1 MLFQVTRIPQAPAR
15 RPPAPPPRR
24 GELDDSRIT
33 PATTAVRRIAP
44 PRDEK
49 EHSRCSEPSTG
60 KSRASLPHQC
70 ERGRLGVA
78 AIRIDIDAGSVY
90 LAMMSFRDPIDKRSP
105 ARCIRDRDYSARAQA
120 NAGSEPRDPFWWSAV
135 LAMRAAFAARPG
147 AKLISVPLDGGSLSV
162 SADGGWRASTPLP
175 DDVAVQLDLYLPY
188 CVSHIGGLAVA
199 HIGQSLDGRIA
210 TKNGES
216 RWIAGEADL
225 LHSHRMRALADAV
238 LVGARTVRA
247 DDPQLTVRRCAGD
260 NPFRVVID
268 PELSLTGRHAIFRD
282 RAAPTLIVAAKEH
295 GDRRGETHGCEIL
308 GVPRVGGTLDVSAIR
323 TALGDRGLSVVF
335 VEGGGIT
342 ISHFLEAGCLNR
354 LQITVAPIIIGSG
367 RPGVAFPDDRA
378 LDRAL
383 RPRIRRF
390 DLGSDTLFD
399 CDFDE

>member
-1 MLFQVTRIPQAPAR
+1 
-15 RPPAPPPRR
+15 
-24 GELDDSRIT
+24 
-33 PATTAVRRIAP
+33 
-44 PRDEK
+44 
-49 EHSRCSEPSTG
+49 
-60 KSRASLPHQC
+60 
-70 ERGRLGVA
+70 
-78 AIRIDIDAGSVY
+78 VY
-90 LAMMSFRDPIDKRSP
+90 LAMMSFRDPIDKRS
-105 ARCIRDRDYSARAQA
+105 SARLFRDADHSTGAQA

-308 GVPRVGGTLDVSAIR
+308 GVPRAGGTLDVSAIR
-323 TALGDRGLSVVF
+323 TAPGDRGLSVVF